1 MDAKLLLE
9 VLDKASLSLAGLE
22 FSPINDEQG
31 EIVGAQLVITADL
44 VDLQDE
50 YKSAVQ
56 IIEDNMLDEN
66 ESLSDVLK
74 TSESEF
80 DAKEEEE

>member
-9 VLDKASLSLAGLE
+9 VLSNASLSLAGLE

-31 EIVGAQLVITADL
+31 EIAGAQLVITADL

-56 IIEDNMLDEN
+56 IIEDDMLDES
-66 ESLSDVLK
+66 ESLSGVLK
-74 TSESEF
+74 TAESEF
-80 DAKEEEE
+80 DVKEEEE

>member
-9 VLDKASLSLAGLE
+9 VLSSASLSLAGLE

-31 EIVGAQLVITADL
+31 EIAGAQLIITADL

-56 IIEDNMLDEN
+56 IIEDNMLDES
-66 ESLSDVLK
+66 ESLSGVLK
-74 TSESEF
+74 TAESEF
-80 DAKEEEE
+80 DVKEEEE

>member
-1 MDAKLLLE
+1 MDAKLFLE
-9 VLDKASLSLAGLE
+9 VLSNASLSLAGLE

-31 EIVGAQLVITADL
+31 EIAGAQLIITADL

-56 IIEDNMLDEN
+56 IIEDNMLDES
-66 ESLSDVLK
+66 ESLSGVLK
-74 TSESEF
+74 TAESEF
-80 DAKEEEE
+80 DVKEEEE

>member
-9 VLDKASLSLAGLE
+9 VLSNASLSLAGLE
-22 FSPINDEQG
+22 FSPVNDEQG

-56 IIEDNMLDEN
+56 IIEDNMLDES
-66 ESLSDVLK
+66 ESLSGVLK
-74 TSESEF
+74 TAESEF
-80 DAKEEEE
+80 DVKEEEE

>member
-1 MDAKLLLE
+1 MNAELLLE

-22 FSPINDEQG
+22 FSPVNDEQG

-74 TSESEF
+74 TAESEF
-80 DAKEEEE
+80 DVKEEEE

>member
-1 MDAKLLLE
+1 MNAELLLE
-9 VLDKASLSLAGLE
+9 VLGKASLSLAGLE
-22 FSPINDEQG
+22 FSPVNDEQG

>member
-9 VLDKASLSLAGLE
+9 VLSNASLSLAGLE

-31 EIVGAQLVITADL
+31 EIAGAQLVITADL

-56 IIEDNMLDEN
+56 IIEDNMLDES
-66 ESLSDVLK
+66 ESLSGVLK
-74 TSESEF
+74 TAESEF